1 MDLTL
6 ECNSLRVHFLD
17 MWVLRNDDK
26 LITTL
31 STKDTDRNTLLL
43 ATSFHPTSLKKG
55 LPKRQCYR
63 LRMIHLL
70 SDE

>member
-31 STKDTDRNTLLL
+31 YTKDTDRNTLLL

-55 LPKRQCYR
+55 LPKGQWYR